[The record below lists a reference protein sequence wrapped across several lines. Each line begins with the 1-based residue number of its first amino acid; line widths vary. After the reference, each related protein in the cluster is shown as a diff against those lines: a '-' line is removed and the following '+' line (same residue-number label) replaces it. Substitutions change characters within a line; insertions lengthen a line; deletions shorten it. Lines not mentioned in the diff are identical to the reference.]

1 MSSHLRFFFA
11 TRESLHLGLIFT
23 CNSLLFG
30 NWITRIP
37 DMKDTIGLTD
47 GELGLA
53 LLGAP
58 IGAMCI
64 MPISGWV
71 IARFDLG
78 RTLVISGLAHVIS
91 LPLLALSDSFWGLA
105 IALFF
110 FGFTNAIMDISM
122 NATAAVIERKHKRAI
137 MSTCHG
143 MWSLGGM
150 AGAAL
155 GSIVAGLG
163 TSTLPHL
170 GLVGGIVFVMILLL
184 SDTLYH
190 MKESRNAGDK
200 VFAWPRGPLLMLAFM
215 AFCILLSEGAIADW
229 SAVYMRDVVLADAYL
244 VGMAYAGFSML
255 MAIGR
260 LTGDSIIPGLGKK
273 SVVFYGSLLSVIG
286 LCVAIFFESQVLV
299 IVGFSITGLGYSCI
313 VPVLFIS
320 GANQP
325 GYTAGTGIA
334 AVTTL
339 GYAGFLVGPPL
350 IGLLAEAYSLTV
362 GMSFV
367 LFCTLMVTLL
377 SLTIKFR

>member
-1 MSSHLRFFFA
+1 MSSHLRFFFSS
-11 TRESLHLGLIFT
+11 RDSLHLGLIFT

-37 DMKDTIGLTD
+37 DIKDAIGLSE

-64 MPISGWV
+64 MPLSGWI

-78 RTLVISGLAHVIS
+78 RTLVASGLAHVLA
-91 LPLLALSDSFWGLA
+91 LPLLALSDSFWGLVV
-105 IALFF
+105 ALFF

-122 NATAAVIERKHKRAI
+122 NATAAAIERKHKRAI

-155 GSIVAGLG
+155 GSVLAGLEI
-163 TSTLPHL
+163 STVIHL
-170 GLVGGIVFVMILLL
+170 ALVAAAIFIMILLL
-184 SDTLYH
+184 SGSLFRI
-190 MKESRNAGDK
+190 KESRNLGDK
-200 VFAWPRGPLLMLAFM
+200 VFAWPRGPLLLLAFM

-229 SAVYMRDVVLADAYL
+229 SAVYMRDVVVADAYL

-260 LTGDSIIPGLGKK
+260 LTGDSIIPRLGKK
-273 SVVFYGSLLSVIG
+273 HVVLYGSLLSVIG
-286 LCVAIFFESQVLV
+286 LFIAMFFEAQMLV
-299 IVGFSITGLGYSCI
+299 IIGFSITGLGYSCI

-350 IGLLAEAYSLTV
+350 IGILAEEYGLTM
-362 GMSFV
+362 GMWFV
-367 LFCTLMVTLL
+367 LFCSLMVSVL
-377 SLTIKFR
+377 SITTKFR

>member
-1 MSSHLRFFFA
+1 
-11 TRESLHLGLIFT
+11 
-23 CNSLLFG
+23 SLLFG

-37 DMKDTIGLTD
+37 DIKDAIGLSE

-64 MPISGWV
+64 MPLSGWV

-78 RTLVISGLAHVIS
+78 RTLVVSGLAHVLA
-91 LPLLALSDSFWGLA
+91 LPLLALSDSFWGLVV
-105 IALFF
+105 ALFF

-122 NATAAVIERKHKRAI
+122 NATAAAIERKHKRAI

-155 GSIVAGLG
+155 GSVLAGLEI
-163 TSTLPHL
+163 STVIHL
-170 GLVGGIVFVMILLL
+170 AFVAAAIFIMILLL
-184 SDTLYH
+184 SGSLFRI
-190 MKESRNAGDK
+190 KESRNVGDK
-200 VFAWPRGPLLMLAFM
+200 VFAWPRGPLLLLAFM

-229 SAVYMRDVVLADAYL
+229 SAVYMRDVVVADAYL

-260 LTGDSIIPGLGKK
+260 LTGDSIIPRLGKK
-273 SVVFYGSLLSVIG
+273 HVVLYGSLLSVIG
-286 LCVAIFFESQVLV
+286 LFMAMFFEAQMLV
-299 IVGFSITGLGYSCI
+299 IIGFSITGLGYSCI

-350 IGLLAEAYSLTV
+350 IGILAEEYGLTM
-362 GMSFV
+362 GMWFV
-367 LFCTLMVTLL
+367 LFCSLMVSVL
-377 SLTIKFR
+377 SITTKFR